1 MHIHKI
7 DRGGVNQ
14 IREVNMGKL
23 TGLVKVLFPS
33 LPEAGRRA
41 EALRKRKIEKELRA
55 QGYSVK
61 RAKIIVSQLQDGK

>member
-1 MHIHKI
+1 MKASSYL
-7 DRGGVNQ
+7 GQAFASAMLKG
-14 IREVNMGKL
+14 
-23 TGLVKVLFPS
+23 S
-33 LPEAGRRA
+33 RRA